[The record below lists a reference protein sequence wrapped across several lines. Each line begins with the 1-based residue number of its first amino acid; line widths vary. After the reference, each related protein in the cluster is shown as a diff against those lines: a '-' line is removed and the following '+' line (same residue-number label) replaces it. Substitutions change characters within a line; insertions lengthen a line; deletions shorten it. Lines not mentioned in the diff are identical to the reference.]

1 MMRYLKDNSTLKVL
15 QLNDCKLSAGGW
27 DLLADMLH
35 YLEKIGGHRYNP
47 STLYGLIEGGSLR
60 VADLHV
66 VSRSKF
72 HVILSIIR
80 RPKGRLE
87 NLTFTWS
94 SEFYGS
100 ERQFE
105 VSEMMPEWIELLR
118 GNSML
123 KTICIHYHAPVQSYQ
138 TFWPKI
144 SNALSSRE
152 SMKNATYMSNHII
165 KYFELSSTT
174 YSYADSDDDRSD
186 VSGCS
191 CTEKYHS
198 DPFQ

>member
-35 YLEKIGGHRYNP
+35 YLEKIGGHHYNP
-47 STLYGLIEGGSLR
+47 STLYGLIEDGSLR

-87 NLTFTWS
+87 NLTFTCS
-94 SEFYGS
+94 SECYGS
-100 ERQFE
+100 ERQSE
-105 VSEMMPEWIELLR
+105 VSEMMHEWSELLR
-118 GNSML
+118 GNSILQPFVSIIMFQCKATKLSGPRSQML
-123 KTICIHYHAPVQSYQ
+123 
-138 TFWPKI
+138 
-144 SNALSSRE
+144 
-152 SMKNATYMSNHII
+152 
-165 KYFELSSTT
+165 
-174 YSYADSDDDRSD
+174 
-186 VSGCS
+186 
-191 CTEKYHS
+191 
-198 DPFQ
+198 